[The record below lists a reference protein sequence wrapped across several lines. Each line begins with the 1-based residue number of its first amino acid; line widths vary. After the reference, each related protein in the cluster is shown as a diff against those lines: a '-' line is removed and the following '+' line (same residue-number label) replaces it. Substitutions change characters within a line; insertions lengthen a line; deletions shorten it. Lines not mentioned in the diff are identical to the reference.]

1 MIQKN
6 DDMNKNTLTKM
17 IFGAALLLL
26 LAACSQDELADSN
39 GTSLPEGK
47 YPLQIGSVTLSAEV
61 TDEPWGASHAPQT
74 RVAENPDGNSSTWDW
89 DGTEQIGVQ
98 LYADGDVA
106 TYTLNTDKTLTADNT
121 LYWQN
126 TQQTTVSAWYPT
138 TETVSLADQ
147 SDKLSYVLKGSGA
160 GTYNTPVTLNFTH
173 ALAKVR
179 VVLTGDQADRVKDV
193 KIGSFTSCTHT
204 NGADIKGSGE
214 QGWITMNKIDKGGGT
229 KYWEANVVPEHEIA
243 SIKVNENESTLT
255 KSLTPMAAKV
265 NTITIDAVK
274 AAMNPDELPDEI
286 NNNEEYTVSGTG
298 TKGITIIGGT
308 PTIIFKKDVTLTS
321 GTAIEIKGGSPK
333 LVFEG
338 TTSLE
343 STDDGKGAISLSG
356 NASVNISGGG
366 TLSLKANTADLYDG
380 TWYEGAILGSAGGK
394 ACGSISISGVTLNIE
409 ANADN
414 AAIGSGER
422 GSSCGDIAITDA
434 TVRITGCAGGA
445 GIGTSIA
452 DMGTSSCGDIRIKN
466 SDIEITY
473 GNNYA
478 FQGAAI
484 GCAGGGTSGSISANY
499 SNTVKGIY
507 ITLKSGQS
515 KSDFLGKLTTTSAT
529 GSDKVG
535 QGYCEGKKYGTITN
549 GVHWYNANGSE
560 IK

>member
-1 MIQKN
+1 MKRSKAHLLRSLAVAMIACA
-6 DDMNKNTLTKM
+6 
-17 IFGAALLLL
+17 G
-26 LAACSQDELADSN
+26 LASCSQEDFAGKPQGEPLPPGEYPITFTAVQAA
-39 GTSLPEGK
+39 PEG
-47 YPLQIGSVTLSAEV
+47 V
-61 TDEPWGASHAPQT
+61 PQT
-74 RVAENPDGNSSTWDW
+74 RVSDYEEGGTHKSKWTDGDKIKVTVGKDGNTISTTTCTLDPDGKI
-89 DGTEQIGVQ
+89 Q
-98 LYADGDVA
+98 A
-106 TYTLNTDKTLTADNT
+106 YTPQ
-121 LYWQN
+121 LYWQ
-126 TQQTTVSAWYPT
+126 TTDEYTINAWYSNLPGQST
-138 TETVSLADQ
+138 GDGSTVSLADQ
-147 SDKLSYVLKGSGA
+147 SSGLAYVLKA
-160 GTYNTPVTLNFTH
+160 DPITANYQTPSDGMKLEFKH
-173 ALAKVR
+173 QFAKIR
-179 VVLTGDQADRVKDV
+179 VELTGEKAADVTSV
-193 KIGSFTSCTHT
+193 SIQGYTSCTVNQGT
-204 NGADIKGSGE
+204 VSGTTPGKIEMRKAADK
-214 QGWITMNKIDKGGGT
+214 TF
-229 KYWEANVVPEHEIA
+229 EANVVPGQAI
-243 SIKVNENESTLT
+243 T
-255 KSLTPMAAKV
+255 KFQINNDGKWIGLKQSVTPMVGKWHK
-265 NTITIDAVK
+265 ITIDVVK
-274 AAMNPDELPDEI
+274 AAMNPDDLPDEI

-298 TKGITIIGGT
+298 TKGITITGGT
-308 PTIIFKKDVTLTS
+308 PTIIFKNDVTLKS
-321 GTAIEIKGGSPK
+321 ETAIEIKGGSPK
-333 LVFEG
+333 LIFEG
-338 TTSLE
+338 ATSLE
-343 STDDGKGAISLSG
+343 STGEGKGAISLSS

-366 TLSLKANTADLYDG
+366 TLSLKANTADMYDG

-409 ANADN
+409 ANAYN

-473 GNNYA
+473 GNYSA

-484 GCAGGGTSGSISANY
+484 GCAGGGTSGGISANY

-515 KSDFLGKLTTTSAT
+515 QSDFLGKLTTTSAT